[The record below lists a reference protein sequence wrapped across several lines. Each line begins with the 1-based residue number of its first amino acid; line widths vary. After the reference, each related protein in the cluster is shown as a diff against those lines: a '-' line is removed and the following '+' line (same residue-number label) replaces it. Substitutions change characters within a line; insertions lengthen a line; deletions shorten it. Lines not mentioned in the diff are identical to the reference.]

1 MTWKGQPVPLISA
14 SHRKVHDGE
23 LDEDTSSRA
32 VEDQECVFHFRSRI
46 RDRLG
51 LMSRGRRISFS
62 ETKEMAE
69 EAKETKGKT
78 MVSVNNQ
85 TMVCF
90 EAGSW

>member
-1 MTWKGQPVPLISA
+1 MPLISA
-14 SHRKVHDGE
+14 SHRKVRDGE
-23 LDEDTSSRA
+23 FDEDTSSRA
-32 VEDQECVFHFRSRI
+32 VEGQECVFHFRSRI

-51 LMSRGRRISFS
+51 LMSQGRRISFS

-69 EAKETKGKT
+69 ETKDKT
-78 MVSVNNQ
+78 MVSVNTQ